1 MLSAMVCESN
11 RLTSLINNILD
22 FLRIE
27 SGKKEYGFRETDVAD
42 LVRSTLEAVSLRRT
56 AYIWSVQ
63 PRSMQYVWG
72 FYRRPSLMRS
82 AEAKLVW
89 EVPGRE
95 EEEAVSIAHNADLV
109 VMVLGLSARI
119 EGEEMKVKAEGF
131 AGGDRTTLELPAPQ
145 QQLLERVSATGRP
158 LVLVLT
164 NGSAVAVNWADE
176 HVPAILEAWYPG
188 ESGGEAVQARLQGIL
203 VRQGVCR

>member
-1 MLSAMVCESN
+1 MISPTETNDYL
-11 RLTSLINNILD
+11 L
-22 FLRIE
+22 
-27 SGKKEYGFRETDVAD
+27 GFAGQDGYRVWVDDEL
-42 LVRSTLEAVSLRRT
+42 LVDDWT
-56 AYIWSVQ
+56 
-63 PRSMQYVWG
+63 PH
-72 FYRRPSLMRS
+72 RPSTTTTKAIHLEKGRAYALKIEYFQTVRS

-89 EVPGRE
+89 GVPGRE
-95 EEEAVSIAHNADLV
+95 EEEAVSIARNADLV
-109 VMVLGLSARI
+109 VMVPGLSARI
-119 EGEEMKVKAEGF
+119 EGEEVKVKAEGF

-176 HVPAILEAWYPG
+176 HVPAILEPWYPG